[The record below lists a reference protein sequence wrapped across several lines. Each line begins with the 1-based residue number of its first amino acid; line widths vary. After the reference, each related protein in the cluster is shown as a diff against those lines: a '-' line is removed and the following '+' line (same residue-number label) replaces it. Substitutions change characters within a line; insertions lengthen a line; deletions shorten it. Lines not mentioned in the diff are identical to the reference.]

1 MLLALTLVSLALA
14 ASNTTEGGPYSTC
27 EPAFTD
33 KVWVE
38 AIIKQNRILTVHQF
52 DDLGDKPYV
61 SSSEIDSY
69 NGVTYQGFV
78 VIVSPNISK
87 RQHQSHTDIP
97 IDTIISRDRQ
107 RLDTRVTQECRSH
120 QR

>member
-27 EPAFTD
+27 EPSFTD

-38 AIIKQNRILTVHQF
+38 AIIKQNQIFTVHQF
-52 DDLGDKPYV
+52 DDCDKPDV

-78 VIVSPNISK
+78 VIVSPDISK
-87 RQHQSHTDIP
+87 RQHQSCTDSNRHNP
-97 IDTIISRDRQ
+97 QQGPSAA
-107 RLDTRVTQECRSH
+107 
-120 QR
+120 